1 MLFLQYVVCP
11 QIFRSLS
18 FSNKN
23 FYSSIDQTLLAPLE
37 YIFMTDTLYS
47 VFQNYREK
55 INFPHQYKRETI
67 IKGFFYASVW
77 FYRGLNYYK
86 SGNIAHS
93 YGNPIIPTKKTSN
106 RQNCWNEECSLH
118 FLKHS
123 KCCLKT

>member
-1 MLFLQYVVCP
+1 
-11 QIFRSLS
+11 
-18 FSNKN
+18 
-23 FYSSIDQTLLAPLE
+23 
-37 YIFMTDTLYS
+37 MTDTLYS

-93 YGNPIIPTKKTSN
+93 YDNPIIPKKKTSN
-106 RQNCWNEECSLH
+106 RQNCWNKE
-118 FLKHS
+118 LKKKNVHYIFWNIQNAVS
-123 KCCLKT
+123 KLDPAHIVLFFF